1 MKYLLI
7 ALIALSVPLSAQSG
21 LTITTS
27 PEFKVGKMENGNF
40 FMEATPLRQT
50 YAFGNNFRTKIKAS
64 VGFTAPR
71 ESKSAM
77 NHYMN
82 SFLVRSEIVLG
93 MVVMFA
99 EFNWGSIIEGAA
111 NEASYFDGTYQAIGV
126 SLEL

>member
-7 ALIALSVPLSAQSG
+7 VLIALFVQVGAQAD
-21 LTITTS
+21 LRITTS

-40 FMEATPLRQT
+40 FMEATPLRQV
-50 YAFGNNFRTKIKAS
+50 YSFGDNFRTTIKAS

-71 ESKSAM
+71 ENKSAM

-82 SFLVRSEIVLG
+82 SFLVKSEIVLG
-93 MVVMFA
+93 MFVMFA
-99 EFNWGSIIEGAA
+99 EFNWGKMIEGASSSV
-111 NEASYFDGTYQAIGV
+111 SYFDGTYQAIGV